1 MKGIFLTLIFLAFC
15 FFPFFILGITAREGR
30 FIYVSP
36 SGDDNLGDGSVEN
49 PFKTLTNAL
58 YYAKPGDT
66 VYLRGGVYPLDVNA
80 DVSGTS
86 SRPIVVMSFPGEWA
100 VFDGSGSEPAQSD
113 TPKFRVTGNYLI
125 FKNFEIKHG
134 GSDGFLLTEGA
145 SYNIVEHVI
154 VHHCYFA
161 GFEIENGAH
170 HNLLV
175 NCDSYLNFDYGDT
188 NGEHA
193 DGFGVKYNVGEG
205 NVLTYCRA
213 WANSDDGYDLWE
225 ANSRVVIMYCYA
237 WANGFDNWGRG
248 DLFAGDG
255 NGFKLGPGGHI
266 IHHCIAWHN
275 ARRGFDY
282 NDAVETMHIYNN
294 TSYNNP
300 IGYRFEAGRHVLK
313 NNLSFRDGG
322 NSIGVSC
329 IQEANSWQ
337 YNGLPDDAF
346 LSYDDSV
353 IAGERNPDGSI
364 KANDFMKPSL
374 TNPFIDAGVDVG
386 LPFYG
391 KAPDIGAVEVRIH
404 RIINPVIPNDDDIP
418 SELF

>member
-1 MKGIFLTLIFLAFC
+1 MKKLFFVFAGFLVFSLFLMGGNL
-15 FFPFFILGITAREGR
+15 PKTNV
-30 FIYVSP
+30 IYVSP
-36 SGDDNLGDGSVEN
+36 SGDDSFGDGSVEN

-58 YYAKPGDT
+58 YYAKPGYT

-86 SRPIVVMSFPGEWA
+86 DRPIVIMSYPGEWA

-113 TPKFRVTGNYLI
+113 TPKFRVTGRYLI
-125 FKNFEIKHG
+125 FRDFEIKNG

-145 SYNIVEHVI
+145 SYNTVDHII

-161 GFEIENGAH
+161 GFEIENGAN

-193 DGFGVKYNVGEG
+193 DGFGIKYNVGDG
-205 NVLTYCRA
+205 NVLKYCRA
-213 WANSDDGYDLWE
+213 WQNSDDGYDLWE
-225 ANSRVVIMYCYA
+225 ANGRVVIMYCYA

-266 IHHCIAWHN
+266 VHHCIAWHN
-275 ARRGFDY
+275 ASRGFEY
-282 NDAVETMHIYNN
+282 NDTAETMYIYNN

-300 IGYRFEAGRHVLK
+300 VGYRFEAGRHVLK

-322 NSIGVSC
+322 NSISAAC
-329 IQEANSWQ
+329 IQEVNSWQ
-337 YNGLPDDAF
+337 FDTLPDTAF
-346 LSYDDSV
+346 LSYDDSI
-353 IAGERNPDGSI
+353 IAGERTLDGSI

-374 TNPFIDAGVDVG
+374 SNPFIDAGVDVG

-391 KAPDIGAVEVRIH
+391 KAPEIGAVEVRVF
-404 RIINPVIPNDDDIP
+404 RIIIPIIPGENDE
-418 SELF
+418 SLELF